1 MLEEEGT
8 SLLERAPRN
17 SIWIFL
23 PYLLLQVSDGLC
35 ASIQSTIYPLESSK
49 KGLTASQIGPEVG
62 IFFLSQIIVCP
73 LTGRWLSV
81 WGAKKL
87 YPAGFILAGGTSVL
101 FGLLQ
106 WVSDPTLFLVFSYLL
121 RFLGGVGSAVLF
133 TSNLAILLAKFP
145 DLESTV
151 MAWCQASYNFGLAVG
166 PILGLVAR

>member
-49 KGLTASQIGPEVG
+49 KGLTASQIGPVFG
-62 IFFLSQIIVCP
+62 IFFLSQIIFSP
-73 LTGRWLSV
+73 LIGRWMPI
-81 WGAKKL
+81 WGVKKL

-106 WVSDPTLFLVFSYLL
+106 WVPDPTLFLVFSYLL
-121 RFLGGVGSAVLF
+121 RFLEGLGSAVVW
-133 TSNLAILLAKFP
+133 TSNLAILTVKFQ
-145 DLESTV
+145 DH
-151 MAWCQASYNFGLAVG
+151 
-166 PILGLVAR
+166 